1 MPKLILKTIGQVD
14 EEYSITSAVG
24 LTESGSGL
32 ELRDGNFEVTAGNV
46 EVAVGNVQ
54 AVNGTFSSAVS
65 ATSVSA
71 ATGNFSS
78 QVTATLGTFTSVSAP
93 FKLFD
98 IEHPSKENKRL
109 IHACLEGPELGVYF
123 RGKTNKNEIE
133 FPDYWRDLVDENSIT
148 VHLTRCSLNQPS
160 LMCSGVMDNKAL
172 VHGANGYDYF
182 FIVYGERKDLP
193 KLQIEIDEE

>member
-1 MPKLILKTIGQVD
+1 MPKIVLKTTGQID
-14 EEYSITSAVG
+14 EEYDVTSAVG
-24 LTESGSGL
+24 LTETGSGI

-65 ATSVSA
+65 A

-78 QVTATLGTFTSVSAP
+78 QVTSALGTFTSVSAP
-93 FKLFD
+93 FKLFN

-193 KLQIEIDEE
+193 KLDVEIDA

>member
-1 MPKLILKTIGQVD
+1 MPKIVLKTTGQID
-14 EEYSITSAVG
+14 EEYDVTSAVG
-24 LTESGSGL
+24 LTETGSGI

-65 ATSVSA
+65 A

-78 QVTATLGTFTSVSAP
+78 EVTSALGTFTSVSAP
-93 FKLFD
+93 FKLFN

-193 KLQIEIDEE
+193 KLDVEIDA